1 MADRRMLAALPMNL
15 SDGIRKHGFRKW
27 YERELLQSHAHMV
40 LAFVCLVVVF
50 AAFELMSDGRNVAAN
65 VAAIVLGAGV
75 GVWAVRRYI
84 GLLTGAEA
92 VANQADC
99 PDCGTYARFTL
110 VRDLPPGEVEVACK
124 QCRRQ
129 WRIEAG

>member
-1 MADRRMLAALPMNL
+1 MNL

-40 LAFVCLVVVF
+40 LAFLCLVVVF
-50 AAFELMSDGRNVAAN
+50 AAFELMSEGRNVAGN
-65 VAAIVLGAGV
+65 VAAIVTGTAVGA
-75 GVWAVRRYI
+75 WAVRRYVR
-84 GLLTGAEA
+84 LLTSAEA

-110 VRDLPPGEVEVACK
+110 VRDLPPDEVEVACK
-124 QCRRQ
+124 QCTRQ
-129 WRIEAG
+129 WRIQR

>member
-1 MADRRMLAALPMNL
+1 MNL
-15 SDGIRKHGFRKW
+15 PDGIRKHGFRKW

-65 VAAIVLGAGV
+65 VAAIAIGTGV
-75 GVWAVRRYI
+75 GVWAVRRYVA
-84 GLLTGAEA
+84 LLTGAEA

-110 VRDLPPGEVEVACK
+110 VRDFSSGEVEVACK
-124 QCRRQ
+124 QCQRQ
-129 WRIEAG
+129 WRIVR